1 MPPKKK
7 SADKKPANPRTPTL
21 INGLTKDEMSK
32 EQLEEHI
39 MRLREE
45 LDREREERN
54 YFQLER
60 DKIHSF
66 WEITVRK
73 QKEVDSEL
81 QKVEKD
87 VEENEARHQLDV
99 KVYKQKIKHLQH
111 EHLNDI
117 AELNAD
123 SLASNEL
130 MEKEQEHLEEELRK
144 TITRVDIQEI
154 NFKHTKKEL
163 ELKHGEELTTRS
175 DHLEKQL
182 AEITASFEMKVQA
195 LKQDLDNI
203 WKSEISDS
211 ENHWNSHIAALKQD
225 HDETYR
231 STEEF
236 VIIMK
241 TDTDTLTELKGEINE
256 AKKKQKSMKL
266 EVVTVLK
273 ENKHLAELIS
283 KIKEENDEI
292 AKKLRHYSGNK
303 DAIGNIKR
311 KKLKDLKAE
320 HEVLEQKFSEL
331 QLERDELRK
340 AFTEIVEKAQH
351 NGDIENMA
359 VEKKLQALTESL
371 EETEAQ
377 LSAVLSASN
386 MDQTALS
393 RVIKKTEAHIDSKN
407 TAIKTLQH
415 KINQISMVRKH
426 LLLHTEVKA
435 KALGVPVEELLCNS
449 Q

>member
-231 STEEF
+231 SAEEF

>member
-130 MEKEQEHLEEELRK
+130 MEKEQEHLEEELHK

-182 AEITASFEMKVQA
+182 AEITVSFEMKVQA

-231 STEEF
+231 SAEEF

-256 AKKKQKSMKL
+256 AKKKHKTMKL

-303 DAIGNIKR
+303 DVIGNIKR

-351 NGDIENMA
+351 NGDIENMT

>member
-231 STEEF
+231 SAEEF

-292 AKKLRHYSGNK
+292 AKKLRHSSGNK
-303 DAIGNIKR
+303 DVIGNIKR

>member
-123 SLASNEL
+123 SLASSEL

-154 NFKHTKKEL
+154 NFKQTKKEL
-163 ELKHGEELTTRS
+163 ELKRGEELTTRS

-182 AEITASFEMKVQA
+182 AEITASLEMKVQA

-203 WKSEISDS
+203 WKSEISDR

-231 STEEF
+231 NAEEF

-241 TDTDTLTELKGEINE
+241 TDADMLTELKGEINE
-256 AKKKQKSMKL
+256 AKKKQKNMKL

-292 AKKLRHYSGNK
+292 AKKLRNYSRNK
-303 DAIGNIKR
+303 DVIGNIKR

-351 NGDIENMA
+351 NGDIENMV

-371 EETEAQ
+371 EEMEAQ

-386 MDQTALS
+386 MDQTALI

-415 KINQISMVRKH
+415 KINQISMVQKH
-426 LLLHTEVKA
+426 FLLHTEVKA
-435 KALGVPVEELLCNS
+435 LGVPAEELLCNS

>member
-123 SLASNEL
+123 SLVSNEL

-231 STEEF
+231 SAEEF

-292 AKKLRHYSGNK
+292 AKKLRHSLGNK
-303 DAIGNIKR
+303 DVIGNIKR

>member
-7 SADKKPANPRTPTL
+7 SADKKPAKPKTPTL

-66 WEITVRK
+66 WEITDRK

-123 SLASNEL
+123 SLASSEL

-154 NFKHTKKEL
+154 NFEHTKKEL
-163 ELKHGEELTTRS
+163 ELKHGEELTTRG

-182 AEITASFEMKVQA
+182 AEITASFEKKVQA
-195 LKQDLDNI
+195 LRQDLDNI
-203 WKSEISDS
+203 RKSEIGER
-211 ENHWNSHIAALKQD
+211 ENHWNSHIATLKQD

-231 STEEF
+231 SAEEF

-241 TDTDTLTELKGEINE
+241 RDADTLTQLKGEINE
-256 AKKKQKSMKL
+256 TKKKQKSMKL

-283 KIKEENDEI
+283 KIKEENYKI
-292 AKKLRHYSGNK
+292 AKKLKHYSGNK
-303 DAIGNIKR
+303 DVIGNIKR

-351 NGDIENMA
+351 KGDIENM
-359 VEKKLQALTESL
+359 VLEKKLQALTESL

-393 RVIKKTEAHIDSKN
+393 SVIKKTEAHIDSKN
-407 TAIKTLQH
+407 TAIRTLQH
-415 KINQISMVRKH
+415 KINKISVVRKH